1 VIVTLVVTDMA
12 DHWGESQGHSSEPGV
27 TEGFEDDFVPLSSS
41 RSQIPS
47 QSLTTINF
55 IPRLHEADKADSKNP
70 LSQPLPPL
78 KPLKDPLTQMMTS
91 EEYIS
96 RLETKLKRI
105 KGTHKDSDRKKLSL
119 SARHMIDALSSV
131 RESITHHHLIGTPVD
146 SVIPV
151 PESSMVQ
158 ISPSALMQRVF
169 PERTPLTQEE
179 LEWLVNHDH
188 LQPGDE
194 AELQPE
200 GREEIS

>member
-1 VIVTLVVTDMA
+1 MIVTQVVTDMA
-12 DHWGESQGHSSEPGV
+12 DPWGESQCHSSEPGV

-41 RSQIPS
+41 LSQIPS
-47 QSLTTINF
+47 QSLATINF
-55 IPRLHEADKADSKNP
+55 IPRLHEAEKADSKNP

-105 KGTHKDSDRKKLSL
+105 KGTHRDSDRKKIS
-119 SARHMIDALSSV
+119 SARHMIDALSSAK
-131 RESITHHHLIGTPVD
+131 ESIAHHHLIGAPVD
-146 SVIPV
+146 SVIPM

-179 LEWLVNHDH
+179 LEWLVNHDQ
-188 LQPGDE
+188 LQPVNE
-194 AELQPE
+194 AEPQPE

>member
-1 VIVTLVVTDMA
+1 MIVTQVVTDMA
-12 DHWGESQGHSSEPGV
+12 DPWGESQCHSSEPGV

-41 RSQIPS
+41 LSQIPS
-47 QSLTTINF
+47 QSLATVNF
-55 IPRLHEADKADSKNP
+55 IPRLHEAEKADSKNP

-105 KGTHKDSDRKKLSL
+105 KGTHRDSDRKKIS
-119 SARHMIDALSSV
+119 SARHMIDALSSAK
-131 RESITHHHLIGTPVD
+131 ESIAHHHLIGAPVD
-146 SVIPV
+146 SVIPM

-179 LEWLVNHDH
+179 LEWLVNHDQ
-188 LQPGDE
+188 LQPVNE
-194 AELQPE
+194 AEPQPE

>member
-1 VIVTLVVTDMA
+1 MIVTQVVTDMA
-12 DHWGESQGHSSEPGV
+12 DPWGESQCHSSEPGV

-41 RSQIPS
+41 LSQIPS
-47 QSLTTINF
+47 QSLATVNF
-55 IPRLHEADKADSKNP
+55 IPRLHEAEKADSKNP

-105 KGTHKDSDRKKLSL
+105 KGTHRDSDRKKIS
-119 SARHMIDALSSV
+119 SARYMIDALSSAK
-131 RESITHHHLIGTPVD
+131 ESIAHHHLIGAPVD
-146 SVIPV
+146 SVIPM

-179 LEWLVNHDH
+179 LEWLVNHDQ
-188 LQPGDE
+188 LQPVNE
-194 AELQPE
+194 AEPQPE